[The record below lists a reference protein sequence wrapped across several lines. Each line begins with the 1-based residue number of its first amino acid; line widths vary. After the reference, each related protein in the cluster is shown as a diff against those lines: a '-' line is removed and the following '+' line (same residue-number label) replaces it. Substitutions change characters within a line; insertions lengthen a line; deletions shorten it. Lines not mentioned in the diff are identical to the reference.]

1 MRGAGASRYNGI
13 RVSLAQAPG
22 GGATF
27 ITLAV
32 KHHTGGWDEWSL
44 LLPAIRREFDAFN
57 GASEA
62 VEVLHQVLADLLRDG
77 LV

>member
-1 MRGAGASRYNGI
+1 MKGVGVSRYNGI
-13 RVSLAQAPG
+13 RISLSQPPG

-27 ITLAV
+27 ITIAV

-44 LLPAIRREFDAFN
+44 LYPAIRREFDAFN

-62 VEVLHQVLADLLRDG
+62 VEVLHEALGTILREG